1 MSFLYRLKLFVYF
14 SNFSLLFFKVVDFFR
29 IFFHSELPLDQ
40 IQTTRRFRNR
50 EEWDGARLEKS
61 WEHWSIVSS
70 CLNIPISKE
79 KYTKEASG
87 QSHGKSKK
95 FNKLRCLVWLN
106 YKKYIYIYIYKC
118 CSILNI
124 FLHKLSLKK
133 SRTFR
138 KIKSNQSNYVIPK
151 SQKSKIWNIK
161 FYLSSINRF
170 KWSFL
175 NSLLFA
181 AIFLSAV
188 KNVKDKV
195 TKIPVILADIL
206 KEFYNRKTNQNFQ
219 YLVFYTNNRCCFLMV
234 QKITLWIL
242 WIPWIYFRTF
252 SFSPSQS

>member
-87 QSHGKSKK
+87 HSHGKSKK
-95 FNKLRCLVWLN
+95 FNKLRCLVWL
-106 YKKYIYIYIYKC
+106 
-118 CSILNI
+118 
-124 FLHKLSLKK
+124 
-133 SRTFR
+133 
-138 KIKSNQSNYVIPK
+138 NYVIPK

-219 YLVFYTNNRCCFLMV
+219 YLVFYTNNCCCFLMV

-242 WIPWIYFRTF
+242 
-252 SFSPSQS
+252 

>member
-106 YKKYIYIYIYKC
+106 YKKYIYIYI
-118 CSILNI
+118 S
-124 FLHKLSLKK
+124 
-133 SRTFR
+133 
-138 KIKSNQSNYVIPK
+138 
-151 SQKSKIWNIK
+151 
-161 FYLSSINRF
+161 
-170 KWSFL
+170 
-175 NSLLFA
+175 A
-181 AIFLSAV
+181 AL
-188 KNVKDKV
+188 
-195 TKIPVILADIL
+195 
-206 KEFYNRKTNQNFQ
+206 Y
-219 YLVFYTNNRCCFLMV
+219 
-234 QKITLWIL
+234 
-242 WIPWIYFRTF
+242 WIYFCTSLAWKSQGLLEKLNQIKVIMLYRNLKNPKYEIS
-252 SFSPSQS
+252 SFICLLSIDLNDHFWILFFLLQYFCLRWKMLKTKLQRFQ